1 MHSSAP
7 ASSLPFVSRRSLFQA
22 AGALLRLCPRVQAV
36 AGAGSP
42 LPAPVPPPLAGK
54 QYPVMPLM
62 AALRSLGTDEATLAH
77 VGNAVG
83 LTEATPLAALS
94 AFISLTT
101 RAQLQARVPP
111 VVLGDASFHL
121 SASAMDAYDALVSA
135 GVSVDVAARFAARV
149 TDCDAPCTLGALA
162 DAGATGW
169 DVVRARFALVSDFGG
184 AGSCGGC

>member
-22 AGALLRLCPRVQAV
+22 AGALLRSCPRVQAV

-83 LTEATPLAALS
+83 LAEATPLAEAE
-94 AFISLTT
+94 AEAKA
-101 RAQLQARVPP
+101 RAEAEAKARF
-111 VVLGDASFHL
+111 VVLLHST
-121 SASAMDAYDALVSA
+121 
-135 GVSVDVAARFAARV
+135 R
-149 TDCDAPCTLGALA
+149 
-162 DAGATGW
+162 
-169 DVVRARFALVSDFGG
+169 
-184 AGSCGGC
+184 